1 MTITTKHFNTKLNQW
16 IHIDNDLN
24 NTESLLNEELNNTLL
39 EYFFPNTEFSF
50 GHMDETSTATELKNH
65 PDGHVLLLSS
75 KSRLLYGPKECLE
88 VIDRLCPDRKDRGA
102 YGSIFLGSC
111 ENALAEELS
120 ILIVDDTTGRNG
132 SIIDDEQACRL
143 IGDCY
148 GQISTEVYNRLT
160 DREIGTK
167 APYRV
172 IQHRFGWT
180 SQDGNDTQFRFGKG
194 TLRPNNLDNL
204 DFQDLNNK
212 QKIDLI
218 LPLSSFKGTDKDR
231 PGAPLKPQI
240 EPGLYKQKI
249 WLGEKS
255 QSQRG
260 KTAISQLLAS
270 FPVGIKDFAEE
281 LEAQTKRF
289 KEAQDDPRKL
299 AALYCEKYEKRK
311 NFNEEQKSQLEK
323 EVKQA
328 IKSNKLPEFIEQYSQ
343 QLEKYEI
350 DNEGNLE
357 ETEPRE
363 DLLMYSLIK
372 TDLMSHC
379 QILETEK
386 VQQDLARF
394 VQNEWKDIATGKS
407 LLFERAMVIPS
418 KELKNGEI
426 CIPWYNPEEK
436 VLNFRSPFLNSN
448 GLCVSTNKVVED
460 ILGPDRNPLEG
471 AIAVS
476 DETFTQIYNRIL
488 AQVKDAVTQVRERDD
503 TFNSDEIQAY
513 LNTNINALDISEKIK
528 FAINFNREI
537 ERLNQLGLNIES
549 LVLESEQ
556 ERQGR
561 DYDGDCIG
569 FTLAKCYPYLAEE
582 AEYRN
587 QLENAYAPTSK
598 LKKQSFYA
606 ADGAQPEFEEIA
618 IHMSDG
624 ISVGAI
630 NNHLTA
636 IEALES
642 EITILKNY
650 STAEEKSAYLDA
662 VAKHYKK
669 ILPTI
674 LQEEQKQRE
683 RNPDERTRQT
693 KQDYIQYMQ
702 KFVELASVRDRS
714 DEIIQKAF
722 SINSQMYRKMIQSAA
737 FQNQIAVDLFKSA
750 KKPDMEAI
758 AENSRYLYREVDYI
772 RDKKN
777 KNVYIDR
784 GIQANGYSPVE
795 IIISKTNE
803 YFEQAK
809 LESRPTSQFSK
820 LFDSVEFTHQDKLQ
834 VTLAKKEFD
843 DRFGKATQ
851 IKKRRG
857 IEQGPYLVINGQSGK
872 QIEVTNL
879 IRYNHPGIWQ
889 AQEIKFKIEE
899 IPKHKRSPDRPHQF
913 IVLAQING
921 ELNEN
926 SQPYFRRL
934 GNLSQESENLN
945 LKTGVVFTSIAFG
958 LRPEIS
964 EGQAKILFQK
974 ASEVAENFYFGV
986 PEAERVTMAAATW
999 EISTTKQQGETST
1012 NNSEDKAQNS
1022 TNKVSNFV
1030 FTAFK
1035 NELVERLQELQ
1046 FKDFTLVSLK
1056 AESEALKPEN
1066 TSKTYQ
1072 AKFDLE
1078 NGERVV
1084 KVQYENGEYTTL
1096 GTLQAQTPR
1105 LPLGTTA
1112 TVSVALEKAAT
1123 ATATIQIPGKPEISL
1138 KINEI
1143 RKFQYADTNFNGE
1156 TVNLQI
1162 VSGKVPKNNE
1172 IDIYIDGKRF
1182 GSIDAEST
1190 QEAEAKGWIK
1200 LDKNGST
1207 QLKLKFKSIATE
1219 GAGAYLIAETSTGD
1233 LLKIHKI
1240 NDEFKGIKYDD
1251 REFRTLSASSRG
1263 YKEKVFFAI
1272 DNKTVGVL
1280 NNTKESIAALNA
1292 LKTAGLFNGSSSTLP
1307 CKMQSNFTS
1316 CIVTVDS
1323 NTVQYPKT
1331 WVKES
1336 SLNTTIDLQQNFSQK
1351 NRQQIHSQI
1360 HNIITERPTILF
1372 QSQED
1377 KMLGLVG
1384 LAIDSRK
1391 VDTVSKW
1398 LTKVGIEYSQIS
1410 PAEAKRESKKGLAV
1424 FMLSGS
1430 TIRPEILENLNT
1442 KFGKVADASSPI
1454 SDIPITEQSIL
1465 FYNPH
1470 QSYTDGNTNTTIQ
1483 TEAYGLVVP
1492 AQDSIVVSSWLSSQ
1506 GIKIQSFI
1514 EKNCIAFVIE
1524 RKQFNDEFIRQIV
1537 SELGGAIDVSTVEG
1551 YEQYEQKL
1559 NLLNENL
1566 NQSGTSILQANILA
1580 KSEYQLFLDRL
1591 PARPKELLGQ
1601 RENAVAVITPAAPQQ
1616 LTGTLSDSNDWV
1628 ATQVT
1633 DASLTDTRR
1642 ERIAAST
1649 GQPTAKQNSQL
1660 SIREI
1665 VAYGNQVTARATS
1678 PQIPENPIVSG
1689 KPVPMVY
1696 DLHTYDEL
1704 KTLPVNTTIDAMR
1717 GYGRVHT
1724 TRGINYEKAYG
1735 IKEGDIAIAVGKD
1748 GRQVAFRVGK
1758 QYEIST
1764 EAIADPTY
1772 QQAWAAWEKHS
1783 VQELTQ
1789 TQASKG
1795 KIYGLFMEPLGD
1807 YIDGKIVPFPA
1818 LQQTE
1823 QPNAPPT
1830 LRSQVHPG
1838 INISSGSQDPLGAVL
1853 TNPTVKSK
1861 AKGRIQ
1867 GDYPVSFRDNPEVKA
1882 GTYGPETYTQDKP
1895 AGVPFASAE
1904 QAYQHYKTGL
1914 PLGEE
1919 RIELIAEII
1928 QAKLEQHPKL
1938 LQAIASRGGVQWLEN
1953 CTHYVTATQDSYWEG
1968 RGDRSPFLRALMRG
1982 YTQTREI
1989 VLSTLATAAPDSN
2002 ALLTSEPSVAQMQS
2016 ALSWNGFGSENL
2028 TVTTDKSIDN
2038 WLKAATIL
2046 GKPPAYIQRIEAV
2059 KAEWEATGKLS
2070 DKARSIMQADLATLC
2085 SASELASYAKRIAK
2099 ILGTNLPNNS
2109 LQAIGKHY
2117 DVLLDSQKQ
2126 TLSISDKNGNKI
2138 FDIQQGKIHQQQL
2151 TPEVITYFKVANVQI
2166 DSALKHVQKNLLEP

>member
-1 MTITTKHFNTKLNQW
+1 MTITAKHFNTKLNQW

-24 NTESLLNEELNNTLL
+24 NTESLLKEELNNTLL

-111 ENALAEELS
+111 ENAIAQELS
-120 ILIVDDTTGRNG
+120 ILIVDDATGENSG
-132 SIIDDEQACRL
+132 VINNKQARRL
-143 IGDCY
+143 TGDCY

-160 DREIGTK
+160 HREIDTK
-167 APYRV
+167 AAYRV

-180 SQDGNDTQFRFGKG
+180 SQDGDDTQFRFGKG
-194 TLRPNNLDNL
+194 TLKPNNLDDLKYL
-204 DFQDLNNK
+204 DPNN
-212 QKIDLI
+212 QPKIDLI

-231 PGAPLKPQI
+231 PGAPLKSQI

-281 LEAQTKRF
+281 LEAQAKRL

-311 NFNEEQKSQLEK
+311 DFNQEQKTQLEK

-357 ETEPRE
+357 ETDSRE
-363 DLLMYSLIK
+363 DLIMYRLIK
-372 TDLMSHC
+372 ADLMSHC

-386 VQQDLARF
+386 VQQELARF
-394 VQNEWKDIATGKS
+394 VQNEWRDIATGKS

-448 GLCVSTNKVVED
+448 GLCVSTNRIVED

-488 AQVKDAVTQVRERDD
+488 LQVKDAVAQVREQDT
-503 TFNSDEIQAY
+503 TFNSNEIQTY
-513 LNTNINALDISEKIK
+513 LNTNINTLDLSEKTK
-528 FAINFNREI
+528 LAISFNKEI
-537 ERLNQLGLNIES
+537 DKLNKLGFNIES

-587 QLENAYAPTSK
+587 QIENAYAPTPK
-598 LKKQSFYA
+598 LKKQSFYG

-642 EITILKNY
+642 EIIILKNY

-674 LQEEQKQRE
+674 IQEEQKQRE
-683 RNPDERTRQT
+683 KDPHERTRQA

-702 KFVELASVRDRS
+702 EFVELASVRNRNN
-714 DEIIQKAF
+714 EIIERAF
-722 SINSQMYRKMIQSAA
+722 SVNSQMYQKMIQAAA

-758 AENSRYLYREVDYI
+758 AENSRYLYREVNYI

-777 KNVYIDR
+777 KNAYIDR

-803 YFEQAK
+803 SFEQAK
-809 LESRPTSQFSK
+809 LESRPISQFSK
-820 LFDSVEFTHQDKLQ
+820 LFDQVEFSHQDKLQ

-843 DRFGKATQ
+843 ELFSKATQ
-851 IKKRRG
+851 IKKRRE

-879 IRYNHPGIWQ
+879 IRYNHPSIWQ

-913 IVLAQING
+913 MVLAQING

-926 SQPYFRRL
+926 SQAYFRRL
-934 GNLSQESENLN
+934 GTLSQESENLN
-945 LKTGVVFTSIAFG
+945 LKIGAVFTSIAFG

-974 ASEVAENFYFGV
+974 ASEVAENFYSRV
-986 PEAERVTMAAATW
+986 PEAERMTMAAASW

-1012 NNSEDKAQNS
+1012 NNSEDKVQNS

-1030 FTAFK
+1030 FTTFK
-1035 NELVERLQELQ
+1035 NELIERLKELQ

-1056 AESEALKPEN
+1056 AESEALKSEN
-1066 TSKTYQ
+1066 ASKTYQ

-1078 NGERVV
+1078 NSERVI
-1084 KVQYENGEYTTL
+1084 KIQSERGEYITL
-1096 GTLQAQTPR
+1096 GILQAQSPR

-1112 TVSVALEKAAT
+1112 AVRVAREKAAT
-1123 ATATIQIPGKPEISL
+1123 ATAIVQIPGKPEISF

-1143 RKFQYADTNFNGE
+1143 KKFQYADTIFNGE
-1156 TVNLQI
+1156 RVKLQI

-1172 IDIYIDGKRF
+1172 IDIYLEGKRF
-1182 GSIDAEST
+1182 GSIDAESA

-1207 QLKLKFKSIATE
+1207 QLRLKFKSIVTE
-1219 GAGAYLIAETSTGD
+1219 GAGAYLIAETPTGN
-1233 LLKIHKI
+1233 LLKINKI
-1240 NDEFKGIKYDD
+1240 NDEFKRISYDD

-1272 DNKTVGVL
+1272 DNRTVGVL

-1292 LKTAGLFNGSSSTLP
+1292 LKTGGLFNGSSSTLP
-1307 CKMQSNFTS
+1307 CKIQSNFTS
-1316 CIVTVDS
+1316 CIVTVDVA
-1323 NTVQYPKT
+1323 TVQYPEI

-1336 SLNTTIDLQQNFSQK
+1336 SLNTAIDIQQNFSQK
-1351 NRQQIHSQI
+1351 DRQQIHSQI

-1377 KMLGLVG
+1377 IMLGLVG
-1384 LAIDSRK
+1384 LAVDSRK
-1391 VDTVSKW
+1391 VDTVSNW
-1398 LTKVGIEYSQIS
+1398 LTKVGIEYSQIP
-1410 PAEAKRESKKGLAV
+1410 PAEAKRETNKGLAV

-1442 KFGKVADASSPI
+1442 KFGKVADATPHVV
-1454 SDIPITEQSIL
+1454 DIPITEQSIL

-1470 QSYTDGNTNTTIQ
+1470 QSYSSSNANAIIRS
-1483 TEAYGLVVP
+1483 EAYGLVIP
-1492 AQDSIVVSSWLSSQ
+1492 AQDSIAVSSWLSSQ
-1506 GIKIQSFI
+1506 GIKSKSFI
-1514 EKNCIAFVIE
+1514 ENNCIAFVIDKNE
-1524 RKQFNDEFIRQIV
+1524 SNAQFIQQEII
-1537 SELGGAIDVSTVEG
+1537 SKLGEAIDVSTVEG

-1559 NLLNENL
+1559 NELNENL
-1566 NQSGTSILQANILA
+1566 SQCDTSILQANTSA
-1580 KSEYQLFLDRL
+1580 KSEYQQILDRL
-1591 PARPKELLGQ
+1591 PTRPKELLGQ
-1601 RENAVAVITPAAPQQ
+1601 WENAVAVTTPAAPQQ
-1616 LTGTLSDSNDWV
+1616 PTDISSDSN
-1628 ATQVT
+1628 TQAT

-1649 GQPTAKQNSQL
+1649 GQPTAEQNTQL
-1660 SIREI
+1660 GIQEI
-1665 VAYGNQVTARATS
+1665 IAYGNQMTARATQS
-1678 PQIPENPIVSG
+1678 RIPEHPIVSG

-1696 DLHTYDEL
+1696 DLHTYDEP

-1724 TRGINYEKAYG
+1724 TRSIDYEKAYG

-1783 VQELTQ
+1783 VKELTQ
-1789 TQASKG
+1789 NQASKG

-1823 QPNAPPT
+1823 RANAPPT
-1830 LRSQVHPG
+1830 LRSQVTPG
-1838 INISSGSQDPLGAVL
+1838 INISSGSQDPLGAAL

-1882 GTYGPETYTQDKP
+1882 GTYGPETYSQDKP

-1919 RIELIAEII
+1919 RIELMAEII

-1938 LQAIASRGGVQWLEN
+1938 YQAIASRGGVQWLEN
-1953 CTHYVTATQDSYWEG
+1953 CTHYVTATHDSYWEG

-1982 YTQTREI
+1982 YTQTCETT
-1989 VLSTLATAAPDSN
+1989 LSTPATAAPDSN
-2002 ALLTSEPSVAQMQS
+2002 ALLSSEPSLARMQS
-2016 ALSWNGFGSENL
+2016 VLSWNESGSENL
-2028 TVTTDKSIDN
+2028 AVITDRRSIDN
-2038 WLKAATIL
+2038 WLKAAAIL
-2046 GKPPAYIQRIEAV
+2046 DKSPPYIQRIEAV
-2059 KAEWEATGKLS
+2059 KVEWEATGRLS
-2070 DKARSIMQADLATLC
+2070 DKARSTMQDDLATLYM
-2085 SASELASYAKRIAK
+2085 ANELAYRAEKIAK
-2099 ILGTNLPNNS
+2099 TLGTCLPNNS
-2109 LQAIGKHY
+2109 LQVTGKQY

-2126 TLSISDKNGNKI
+2126 NLSILDKNGNKI
-2138 FDIQQGKIHQQQL
+2138 LDIQQGIIHQQQL
-2151 TPEVITYFKVANVQI
+2151 TQEVINYFKVANLQI
-2166 DSALKHVQKNLLEP
+2166 DSALKNVEKHLLEP

>member
-1 MTITTKHFNTKLNQW
+1 MTITAKHFNTKLNQW

-24 NTESLLNEELNNTLL
+24 NAESLLNEELKNTLL
-39 EYFFPNTEFSF
+39 EYFFPNAEFSF
-50 GHMDETSTATELKNH
+50 GHMDESSTATELKNH

-75 KSRLLYGPKECLE
+75 KSRLLYGPRGCLE

-111 ENALAEELS
+111 ENALAKELNV
-120 ILIVDDTTGRNG
+120 LVVDDTSGRNG
-132 SIIDDEQACRL
+132 GIIDDEQACRL
-143 IGDCY
+143 TGDCY
-148 GQISTEVYNRLT
+148 GQISTEIYNRLIN
-160 DREIGTK
+160 RENDTK
-167 APYRV
+167 VPYRV
-172 IQHRFGWT
+172 IQHRFGWR
-180 SQDGNDTQFRFGKG
+180 SQDGDDTQFRFGKG
-194 TLRPNNLDNL
+194 TLKPNNLNNL
-204 DFQDLNNK
+204 KYLEPNN
-212 QKIDLI
+212 QPKIDLI

-231 PGAPLKPQI
+231 PGTPLKPQI

-260 KTAISQLLAS
+260 KTAISQMLAS
-270 FPVGIKDFAEE
+270 FPIGIKDFAEE
-281 LEAQTKRF
+281 LEAQAKRL

-299 AALYCEKYEKRK
+299 AALYCEKYEKRQD
-311 NFNEEQKSQLEK
+311 FNQEQKTQLEK

-328 IKSNKLPEFIEQYSQ
+328 IKSNRLPEFIEQYSK
-343 QLEKYEI
+343 QLDNYEI
-350 DNEGNLE
+350 DDEGNLE

-363 DLLMYSLIK
+363 DLIMYRLIK

-386 VQQDLARF
+386 VQQELARF

-436 VLNFRSPFLNSN
+436 VLNFRSPFLNAN

-476 DETFTQIYNRIL
+476 DETFNQIYNRIL
-488 AQVKDAVTQVRERDD
+488 LQVKDAVTQLRERDT
-503 TFNSDEIQAY
+503 TFNSDEIQTY
-513 LNTNINALDISEKIK
+513 INTNINTLDISEKIK
-528 FAINFNREI
+528 FAINFNRKI
-537 ERLNQLGLNIES
+537 THLNKLDLNIES

-587 QLENAYAPTSK
+587 QLENAYAPTPK
-598 LKKQSFYA
+598 LKKQSFYT

-624 ISVGAI
+624 ISVGVI

-662 VAKHYKK
+662 VTKHYKK
-669 ILPTI
+669 LLPTVI
-674 LQEEQKQRE
+674 QSEQKQRE
-683 RNPDERTRQT
+683 TNPDDRTRQA
-693 KQDYIQYMQ
+693 KQNYIQHMQ
-702 KFVELASVRDRS
+702 EFVELATVRNRS

-722 SINSQMYRKMIQSAA
+722 FVNSQMYRKMIQSAA

-758 AENSRYLYREVDYI
+758 AENSRYLYREVNYI

-777 KNVYIDR
+777 KNAYIDR
-784 GIQANGYSPVE
+784 GIQTNGYSPVE

-809 LESRPTSQFSK
+809 LESRPISQFNK
-820 LFDSVEFTHQDKLQ
+820 LFDRVEFAHQDKLQ

-843 DRFGKATQ
+843 DLFGKATQ
-851 IKKRRG
+851 IKKRRE
-857 IEQGPYLVINGQSGK
+857 IERGPYLVINGQSGK
-872 QIEVTNL
+872 QVEVTNL
-879 IRYNHPGIWQ
+879 IQFNHPGIWQ

-899 IPKHKRSPDRPHQF
+899 IPKHKRSPDRPHKF
-913 IVLAQING
+913 LVLAQING

-926 SQPYFRRL
+926 GQPYFRRL
-934 GNLSQESENLN
+934 GTLSQESENLN
-945 LKTGVVFTSIAFG
+945 LKTGVVFTPTAFG

-974 ASEVAENFYFGV
+974 ALEVAENFYSGV
-986 PEAERVTMAAATW
+986 PEAERMTMAAATW
-999 EISTTKQQGETST
+999 EIATTKQQGETST
-1012 NNSEDKAQNS
+1012 NNSEDRVQNS

-1030 FTAFK
+1030 FATFK
-1035 NELVERLQELQ
+1035 NELIERLKELQ

-1056 AESEALKPEN
+1056 AESEALEPKSL
-1066 TSKTYQ
+1066 SKTYQ

-1078 NGERVV
+1078 NGERVI
-1084 KVQYENGEYTTL
+1084 KIQSERGEYTTL
-1096 GTLQAQTPR
+1096 GILQAQSPR

-1112 TVSVALEKAAT
+1112 AVSVALEKAAT
-1123 ATATIQIPGKPEISL
+1123 ATAIVQVPGKPEISF

-1143 RKFQYADTNFNGE
+1143 KKFQYADTTFNGE
-1156 TVNLQI
+1156 TVKLQI

-1172 IDIYIDGKRF
+1172 VDIYLEGKRF
-1182 GSIDAEST
+1182 GSIDAESA

-1207 QLKLKFKSIATE
+1207 QLRLKFKSIVTE
-1219 GAGAYLIAETSTGD
+1219 GAGAYLIAETPNGS
-1233 LLKIHKI
+1233 LLKINKI
-1240 NDEFKGIKYDD
+1240 NDGFKGISYDD

-1272 DNKTVGVL
+1272 ENRTVGVL
-1280 NNTKESIAALNA
+1280 NNTKESLPAFNA

-1307 CKMQSNFTS
+1307 CKIRSNFTS

-1323 NTVQYPKT
+1323 TTVQYPET

-1336 SLNTTIDLQQNFSQK
+1336 SSNTTIDLQQNFSQK
-1351 NRQQIHSQI
+1351 EWQQIHSQI

-1384 LAIDSRK
+1384 LAVDSRK
-1391 VDTVSKW
+1391 VDTVSGW
-1398 LTKVGIEYSQIS
+1398 LTKVGIEYSQL
-1410 PAEAKRESKKGLAV
+1410 PLTEAKRESKKGLAV
-1424 FMLSGS
+1424 FILSGS
-1430 TIRPEILENLNT
+1430 TIRPGILENLNA
-1442 KFGKVADASSPI
+1442 KFGKVADATPPVL
-1454 SDIPITEQSIL
+1454 DIPITEQSVL
-1465 FYNPH
+1465 FYNPY
-1470 QSYTDGNTNTTIQ
+1470 QSYIDGNTNATIQ

-1492 AQDSIVVSSWLSSQ
+1492 AQDSIAVSSWLSSQ
-1506 GIKIQSFI
+1506 GIKVQSFI
-1514 EKNCIAFVIE
+1514 ENNCIAFVIG
-1524 RKQFNDEFIRQIV
+1524 RNKFNDEFIQQKIV
-1537 SELGGAIDVSTVEG
+1537 SKLGEAIDVSTVEG

-1559 NLLNENL
+1559 NELNENL
-1566 NQSGTSILQANILA
+1566 SQSDTSILQANIPA
-1580 KSEYQLFLDRL
+1580 KSEYQQILDRL
-1591 PARPKELLGQ
+1591 PTRPKELLGQ
-1601 RENAVAVITPAAPQQ
+1601 LEFAVAQQ
-1616 LTGTLSDSNDWV
+1616 LTDVSSDSNNRFV
-1628 ATQVT
+1628 TQAT
-1633 DASLTDTRR
+1633 DASFTDIQR
-1642 ERIAAST
+1642 EPIAAST
-1649 GQPTAKQNSQL
+1649 GQPTAEQNSQL
-1660 SIREI
+1660 SIQEI
-1665 VAYGNQVTARATS
+1665 VAYGNQVTTRATN
-1678 PQIPENPIVSG
+1678 PQIPENPIISG

-1696 DLHTYDEL
+1696 DLHTYDEP

-1717 GYGRVHT
+1717 GHGRVHT
-1724 TRGINYEKAYG
+1724 TRGVDYEKAYG

-1748 GRQVAFRVGK
+1748 GWQVAFRVGK

-1764 EAIADPTY
+1764 EAIANPTY
-1772 QQAWAAWEKHS
+1772 QQAWVAWEKHS
-1783 VQELTQ
+1783 VKELTQ
-1789 TQASKG
+1789 TQTNKG

-1823 QPNAPPT
+1823 RANAPPT

-1838 INISSGSQDPLGAVL
+1838 ININSGSQDPLGAAL

-1867 GDYPVSFRDNPEVKA
+1867 GDYPVSFRDNPAVKA
-1882 GTYGPETYTQDKP
+1882 GTYGPETYSQDKP

-1904 QAYQHYKTGL
+1904 QAYQHYKTAL

-1919 RIELIAEII
+1919 RIELMAEII
-1928 QAKLEQHPKL
+1928 QAKLSQHPRL
-1938 LQAIASRGGVQWLEN
+1938 YQAIASRGGVQWLEN
-1953 CTHYVTATQDSYWEG
+1953 CTHYVTATRDSYWEG
-1968 RGDRSPFLRALMRG
+1968 RGDRSPFLRALMTG
-1982 YTQTREI
+1982 YTQTCETA
-1989 VLSTLATAAPDSN
+1989 LSTPAIVAPHSN
-2002 ALLTSEPSVAQMQS
+2002 TLLSAEPSVAGMHS
-2016 ALSWNGFGSENL
+2016 VLSWNESGSESS

-2038 WLKAATIL
+2038 WLKAAAIL
-2046 GKPPAYIQRIEAV
+2046 GKSPPYIQRIEAV
-2059 KAEWEATGKLS
+2059 KAEWEATGRLS
-2070 DKARSIMQADLATLC
+2070 DKASFAMQADLATLC
-2085 SASELASYAKRIAK
+2085 SASELVYHAEKIAK
-2099 ILGTNLPNNS
+2099 ILGTSLPNNS

-2117 DVLLDSQKQ
+2117 DVLLDSQTQ
-2126 TLSISDKNGNKI
+2126 NLSISDKNGNKI
-2138 FDIQQGKIHQQQL
+2138 LDIQQGKIRQQQL
-2151 TPEVITYFKVANVQI
+2151 TPEVINYFKVANIQI
-2166 DSALKHVQKNLLEP
+2166 DSAIENVQKNLLEL